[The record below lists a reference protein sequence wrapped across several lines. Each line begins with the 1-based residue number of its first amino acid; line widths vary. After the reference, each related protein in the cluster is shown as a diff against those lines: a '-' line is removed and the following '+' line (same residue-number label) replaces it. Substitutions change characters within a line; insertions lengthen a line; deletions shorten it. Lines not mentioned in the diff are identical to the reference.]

1 MELHDSS
8 EQESPLEE
16 KVTTLFHNKSLASV
30 GQRVVWGFYAGADLD
45 GGRDAGRLRAA
56 EMQAGEVVSVQGH
69 LEAWSERIRGRS
81 AH

>member
-1 MELHDSS
+1 M
-8 EQESPLEE
+8 
-16 KVTTLFHNKSLASV
+16 
-30 GQRVVWGFYAGADLD
+30 GIYAGADLD

-69 LEAWSERIRGRS
+69 LDGWSERIRGRS